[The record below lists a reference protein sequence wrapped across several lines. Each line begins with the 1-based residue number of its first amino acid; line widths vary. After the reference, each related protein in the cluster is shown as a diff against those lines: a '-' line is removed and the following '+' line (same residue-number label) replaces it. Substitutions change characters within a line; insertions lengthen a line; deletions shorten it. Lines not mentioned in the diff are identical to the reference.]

1 MTLLA
6 FVVFTIAREHGGRF
20 LSGAMLLPCMHRPWQ
35 VPTLCLHCTRNV
47 VRMAFCY
54 SSVALLLVLPKF
66 WLAWCCVWVSWHPF
80 WFCAKAFQD
89 DVVFVTVVPC
99 SSCCSS
105 SSAGEFLICISI
117 ALDQQQLICGLSYPR
132 LTSFYSNIWKS
143 CDEYGFQ
150 FLVTSVGWLLHRDC
164 GSSN

>member
-20 LSGAMLLPCMHRPWQ
+20 LSGAMSLLCMHRPWQ
-35 VPTLCLHCTRNV
+35 VPTSCLHCTRNV

-66 WLAWCCVWVSWHPF
+66 WLAWCSVQKLF
-80 WFCAKAFQD
+80 RMTWFLLPLFL
-89 DVVFVTVVPC
+89 VVPVVVRPP
-99 SSCCSS
+99 
-105 SSAGEFLICISI
+105 FLICISI

>member
-20 LSGAMLLPCMHRPWQ
+20 LSGAMSLLCMHRPWQ

-66 WLAWCCVWVSWHPF
+66 WLWLGVLFEYHGILFGSVQKLF
-80 WFCAKAFQD
+80 RMTWFLLPLFL
-89 DVVFVTVVPC
+89 VVPVVVRPPL
-99 SSCCSS
+99 
-105 SSAGEFLICISI
+105 E
-117 ALDQQQLICGLSYPR
+117 
-132 LTSFYSNIWKS
+132 SF
-143 CDEYGFQ
+143 
-150 FLVTSVGWLLHRDC
+150 
-164 GSSN
+164 